1 MKKLII
7 LIGLFFLF
15 TIAKSQ
21 DSTNAEKNY
30 VLKIDKY
37 VYGLYDP
44 TTKSYIYGD
53 TAIVDLEI
61 KMEKKT
67 YVTGFLNIIL
77 DCIRVYSSTEK
88 NGVIT
93 YQTIEVDQSG
103 EYCTFTHT
111 YDTNTKKNTVTIQY
125 PKIIYVFNINKQN
138 SYYGKN

>member
-7 LIGLFFLF
+7 LTGLFFLF

-53 TAIVDLEI
+53 TAIADLEI
-61 KMEKKT
+61 IMEKKT
-67 YVTGFLNIIL
+67 YVTGFLNLIL
-77 DCIRVYSSTEK
+77 DCVRFYPATEI
-88 NGVIT
+88 NGVFS
-93 YQTIEVDQSG
+93 YQTIELDQLG

-111 YDTNTKKNTVTIQY
+111 YDKNTKKNTVIIQY
-125 PKIIYVFNINKQN
+125 PKIIYVFNIAKQN
-138 SYYGKN
+138 SYYGKK